1 MQYLAVGTLYFV
13 VMGLLLVGLL
23 ILLKV
28 LRGRGQ

>member
-1 MQYLAVGTLYFV
+1 MQYLAVGTMYFV

>member
-1 MQYLAVGTLYFV
+1 MQYLAVGTMYFV
-13 VMGLLLVGLL
+13 VMGVLLVGLL

>member
-1 MQYLAVGTLYFV
+1 MEYLGVGTMYFV